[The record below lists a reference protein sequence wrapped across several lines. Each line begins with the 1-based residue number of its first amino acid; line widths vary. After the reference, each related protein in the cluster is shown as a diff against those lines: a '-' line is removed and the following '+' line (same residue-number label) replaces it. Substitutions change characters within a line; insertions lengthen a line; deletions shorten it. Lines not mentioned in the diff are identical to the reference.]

1 MEVIGTP
8 QMCSHPND
16 HLELLVSV
24 RESCPDPS
32 GFSGIRQVTGVSA
45 GREAPCER
53 VGVRAHRDSWARDT
67 E

>member
-1 MEVIGTP
+1 MAVAGTS

-24 RESCPDPS
+24 RESYLDPS
-32 GFSGIRQVTGVSA
+32 RFSGIRQVTGVSA

-53 VGVRAHRDSWARDT
+53 VG
-67 E
+67 